1 MKRAEAASDV
11 VARDLPGDG
20 EDGRGAGV
28 SGGQAAGGVVHP
40 GTGDYEDDSGLA
52 RDAGIAVGHVGG
64 GLLVAGGDHADA
76 GLVPQGGDDARHVD
90 AGNAEDDLHAFPDK
104 GFHQGL
110 AAAHGGHGAF
120 GPLVTVMMASEGAPG
135 SLRLGPGNDVPHLH
149 EVGLRNVDSR
159 RSGGPAVKRSPRIVA
174 EGRRSGCRRPLG
186 CGVPAGRRGS
196 DSRKNKRSNLVPPVG
211 LEPTTFGLRV
221 RCSAN

>member
-1 MKRAEAASDV
+1 MSGTDEAPRPGRA
-11 VARDLPGDG
+11 
-20 EDGRGAGV
+20 RGAGPV
-28 SGGQAAGGVVHP
+28 
-40 GTGDYEDDSGLA
+40 TGDYEGDDDSGA
-52 RDAGIAVGHVGG
+52 CRDAGIAVGHVGG

-76 GLVPQGGDDARHVD
+76 GLVGGRRAGTDDARHVD